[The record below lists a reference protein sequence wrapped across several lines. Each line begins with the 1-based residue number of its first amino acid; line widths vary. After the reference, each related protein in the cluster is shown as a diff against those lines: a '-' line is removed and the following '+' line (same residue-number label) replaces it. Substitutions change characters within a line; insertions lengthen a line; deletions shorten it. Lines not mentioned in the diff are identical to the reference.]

1 MLFREHGSVQ
11 IVNLVNTMST
21 SSFTK
26 KMDSSFE
33 QMTKLLARWQGQH
46 IEMSETTL
54 DLSSNMGT
62 AIKNLSKYGN
72 QITASN

>member
-1 MLFREHGSVQ
+1 
-11 IVNLVNTMST
+11 
-21 SSFTK
+21 
-26 KMDSSFE
+26 MDSSFE